1 MKELILL
8 FILSFLSS
16 TMPMVA
22 EEDSQQYNLTESLAV
37 LELLGAQIDKDTQMT
52 TLSPQADEK
61 IIYFNEQS
69 FATLNEE
76 NKIIEIDRIR
86 ETSEPE
92 FKKHIKK
99 TDYKKTKALIEEK
112 LIKNNYE
119 LVNSGYFDETTISL
133 RYEKILP
140 HGGHDQYDAYDVY
153 IDTDNGALV
162 SLKKKGAP
170 RTPTSKDLNHAKTL
184 ISKKNSKIARL
195 SCCFLCC

>member
-16 TMPMVA
+16 SMPMVP

-37 LELLGAQIDKDTQMT
+37 LELLGAQIDKDTQMAI
-52 TLSPQADEK
+52 LSSQADEK

-69 FATLNEE
+69 TATLNEE

-86 ETSEPE
+86 ETSETE
-92 FKKHIKK
+92 FKKHTKK
-99 TDYKKTKALIEEK
+99 IDYKKTKALIEEK

-140 HGGHDQYDAYDVY
+140 PRGHDQYDAYDVY

-162 SLKKKGAP
+162 SLKKKGVA
-170 RTPTSKDLNHAKTL
+170 RIPTSTSKALNHAKTL
-184 ISKKNSKIARL
+184 IS
-195 SCCFLCC
+195 

>member
-16 TMPMVA
+16 SMPMVP
-22 EEDSQQYNLTESLAV
+22 EEDSQQYNLRESLAV
-37 LELLGAQIDKDTQMT
+37 LELLGEQIDRDTQMAI
-52 TLSPQADEK
+52 LSSQADEK

-69 FATLNEE
+69 TATLNEE

-86 ETSEPE
+86 ETRETSEPE
-92 FKKHIKK
+92 FKKHTKK

-184 ISKKNSKIARL
+184 ISKKKQQDS
-195 SCCFLCC
+195 

>member
-16 TMPMVA
+16 SMPMVP

-37 LELLGAQIDKDTQMT
+37 LELLGAQIDRDTQMAI
-52 TLSPQADEK
+52 LSSQADEK

-69 FATLNEE
+69 TATLNKE

-86 ETSEPE
+86 ETSESE
-92 FKKHIKK
+92 FKKHTKK
-99 TDYKKTKALIEEK
+99 IDYKKTKALIEEK

-140 HGGHDQYDAYDVY
+140 PRGHDQYDAYDVY

-162 SLKKKGAP
+162 SLKKKGVA
-170 RTPTSKDLNHAKTL
+170 RTPTSTSKALNHAKTS
-184 ISKKNSKIARL
+184 IS
-195 SCCFLCC
+195 

>member
-1 MKELILL
+1 MKELIVL

-16 TMPMVA
+16 VTPMVA

-37 LELLGAQIDKDTQMT
+37 LELLGAQIDEDMQMT

-69 FATLNEE
+69 FATLDEE

-86 ETSEPE
+86 ETSEAE
-92 FKKHIKK
+92 FKKHTKK

-170 RTPTSKDLNHAKTL
+170 RTPTSTSKALMNHAKTL
-184 ISKKNSKIARL
+184 IS
-195 SCCFLCC
+195 